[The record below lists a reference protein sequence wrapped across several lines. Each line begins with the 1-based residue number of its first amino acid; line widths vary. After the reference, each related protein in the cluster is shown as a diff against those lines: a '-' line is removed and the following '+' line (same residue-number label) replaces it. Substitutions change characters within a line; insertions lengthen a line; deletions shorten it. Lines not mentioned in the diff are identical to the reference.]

1 MNIFLVLKI
10 LMKTDIIGN
19 KKKNFMIDEEKIK
32 EQKELIKCI
41 EEGKLDEWLNKK
53 NYKSKFDNLSEKEFN
68 KIVNVLIDI
77 VDKIEVPI
85 KGNKNIDKTDI
96 SETSFDY
103 A

>member
-1 MNIFLVLKI
+1 MTV
-10 LMKTDIIGN
+10 
-19 KKKNFMIDEEKIK
+19 EEKLK
-32 EQKELIKCI
+32 EQKELMKYI

-53 NYKSKFDNLSEKEFN
+53 NYKSKFDNLTEEEFN
-68 KIVNVLIDI
+68 KVVNALIDI

-85 KGNKNIDKTDI
+85 KANKNIDETDI

>member
-10 LMKTDIIGN
+10 LMKNNIIGN
-19 KKKNFMIDEEKIK
+19 KKENFMTDEEKLK
-32 EQKELIKCI
+32 EQKELMKYI

-53 NYKSKFDNLSEKEFN
+53 NYKSKFDNLTEEEFN
-68 KIVNVLIDI
+68 KVVNVLIDI

-85 KGNKNIDKTDI
+85 KANKNIDETDI
-96 SETSFDY
+96 SEISFDY

>member
-1 MNIFLVLKI
+1 
-10 LMKTDIIGN
+10 MKTDIIGN

-32 EQKELIKCI
+32 EQKELMKSI

-96 SETSFDY
+96 NEISFDY